1 MKPFP
6 VDYNNVSNLVGNTTT
21 LGGSAGLCLLTGA
34 ETALV
39 GCAPLIGEAIY
50 TANNIGD
57 NYRKGRPM
65 LDGWS
70 WQDATIAAVGTYVMA
85 ATDLTVPAVAGLGAA
100 VGFFSDVVSQ
110 EAKHPL
116 TLPNLAHASCQG
128 VAGAGSALAV
138 FSKTWTGVAKSA
150 AWSLLTG
157 FDSNEVCNEV
167 FGG

>member
-1 MKPFP
+1 MKTFP

-85 ATDLTVPAVAGLGAA
+85 AT
-100 VGFFSDVVSQ
+100 GFFSDVVSQ